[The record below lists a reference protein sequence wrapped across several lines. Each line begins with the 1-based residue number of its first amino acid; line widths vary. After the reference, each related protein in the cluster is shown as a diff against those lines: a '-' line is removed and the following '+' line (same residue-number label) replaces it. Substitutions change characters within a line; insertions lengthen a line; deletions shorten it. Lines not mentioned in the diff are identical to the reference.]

1 MSNIKVDGHDGLFR
15 DEKTQAII
23 NTDVDGYNAYVSRR
37 KRMIEEREKVENLEN
52 EVSELKNLIG
62 KLIEKIDG
70 QDSRRI

>member
-1 MSNIKVDGHDGLFR
+1 MDHTRVDGHEELIR

-37 KRMIEEREKVENLEN
+37 KRLVDDRNKVENLEN
-52 EVSELKNLIG
+52 EISELKNLIG

-70 QDSRRI
+70 